1 MTAPFKNRIIFYIRM
16 PQLCHNTSKSNFY
29 LPWHTRGKSNFYLPR
44 VRRNYGKQRLL
55 YQGIAEW
62 NTLDKS
68 ILEDRNILTRFYP
81 VIFIEHLN
89 IVFFKLFI
97 TISNFTLFFYQ
108 GLTE

>member
-29 LPWHTRGKSNFYLPR
+29 LPR

-55 YQGIAEW
+55 YQGIADW
-62 NTLDKS
+62 NSLDKS